1 MINIPGKSRDQP
13 PVSFQYIFL
22 DLFSFLFTMEP
33 TTRYLK
39 CHTLKSHFSQNVI
52 FVCFR
57 QYYVATAANKPKDVV
72 VAVDV
77 SGVMGMRSNYES
89 MTLFTVA
96 RMAVD
101 DVINTLNPNDRVRS
115 SRFSSFFCKSRIKK
129 V

>member
-1 MINIPGKSRDQP
+1 M
-13 PVSFQYIFL
+13 
-22 DLFSFLFTMEP
+22 
-33 TTRYLK
+33 
-39 CHTLKSHFSQNVI
+39 
-52 FVCFR
+52 
-57 QYYVATAANKPKDVV
+57 ATAANKPKDVV

>member
-1 MINIPGKSRDQP
+1 M
-13 PVSFQYIFL
+13 
-22 DLFSFLFTMEP
+22 
-33 TTRYLK
+33 
-39 CHTLKSHFSQNVI
+39 
-52 FVCFR
+52 
-57 QYYVATAANKPKDVV
+57 ATAANKPKDVV

-115 SRFSSFFCKSRIKK
+115 SRFHLFSVSLVSKK
-129 V
+129 CENIPEIITWISNY